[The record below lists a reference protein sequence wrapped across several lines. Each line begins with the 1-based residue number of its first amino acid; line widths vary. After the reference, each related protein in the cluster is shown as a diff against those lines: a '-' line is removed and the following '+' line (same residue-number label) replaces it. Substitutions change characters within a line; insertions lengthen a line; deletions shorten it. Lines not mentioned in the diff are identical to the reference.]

1 MTAIVTVAGA
11 AVTLE
16 LDPSTGMLVAL
27 TLPAPVGGV
36 QVPVTVAATLTLGG
50 REQRGPTGGIE
61 YVDTL
66 SLSGSV
72 ARAEPRV
79 AADGDDVVVTVP
91 TTIDDWRLD
100 WVWRLHANAQPGV
113 SLAIELTAP
122 ETGERL
128 LRGLELRVDVATEH
142 PEGWVVDAPG
152 NMLRRSVA
160 IDDLPPSTGIEPP
173 GGSRGSSG
181 IVRLAT
187 LDDLSLVLWPLCTT
201 ELADIV
207 LRTTRSEDV
216 VTGVAL
222 AIDTH
227 LAGDLSSQ
235 RSLRYEGLRL
245 DLARQSFAETVTT
258 VHAWYRTIGITAPG
272 DAPAW
277 VAGASVFEV
286 FIGRAVFWNNHDYAP
301 YPTVQ
306 ALIDD
311 LDRIEA
317 LGMTVIQL
325 MPRHPYPSYNI
336 HDFDD
341 ISTSYGPEDELR
353 ALVAE
358 CHGRGLRV
366 VLDVL
371 LHGVIDGES
380 ITTAADRVRSGP
392 IAPLLDRRPGDL
404 FAAGPD
410 EGWRYAVSWSRHI
423 LDFEPHW
430 IAGSPAVS
438 PLIAEHPDWF
448 YRDSSGAVSGVYTK
462 AIDVR
467 NVEARQWMLDS
478 LLALAQR
485 LDADGFRLDAPTY
498 NRFANWSPTTRHRA
512 SASTLAC
519 LEMFRELRPLMRAWK
534 PDFMLYTEPS
544 GILHRETMDLT
555 YNYDEQWLVGAG
567 LGALPDRAAWA
578 VSDGRS
584 MAQWLADRDAFLPPG
599 SLTCHHVDSHDTFWW
614 PEWGEKWR
622 REQFGAT
629 ATAAAVAAFALW
641 SGPFMTFVGGEGGIE
656 RDLALI
662 AEARRLSVAL
672 REGESDVDA
681 VTVDDDRVF
690 AVFRRHGP
698 FGALV
703 LVNLGKGPAAGAVSV
718 DGVDLG
724 RVGSIVIGSV
734 GGVAEPDGSRIRFA
748 LPTHGWCVVN
758 TGEGDS

>member
-1 MTAIVTVAGA
+1 VTTVVTVAGA
-11 AVTLE
+11 TVTLDFDE
-16 LDPSTGMLVAL
+16 STGMLAGL
-27 TLPAPVGGV
+27 ALPAPEGGAR
-36 QVPVTVAATLTLGG
+36 VPVTVAATLTLGG

-72 ARAEPRV
+72 ARAESRV
-79 AADGDDVVVTVP
+79 TADGDDAVVTVP

-100 WVWRLHANAQPGV
+100 WVWRLHADAQPGV
-113 SLAIELTAP
+113 SLTIELTAP
-122 ETGERL
+122 ETGERV
-128 LRGLELRVDVATEH
+128 LRGLELRVEVATEH

-187 LDDLSLVLWPLCTT
+187 ADDLSLVLWPLCTT

-207 LRTTRSEDV
+207 LRPTRSDEV

-227 LAGDLSSQ
+227 LAGDLSVQ

-245 DLARQSFAETVTT
+245 DLARRTFAETVTT
-258 VHAWYRTIGITAPG
+258 VQEWYRTIGITAPG

-358 CHGRGLRV
+358 CHRRGLRV

-392 IAPLLDRRPGDL
+392 IAPLLDRSPGDL

-430 IAGSPAVS
+430 VAGSPAVS

-448 YRDSSGAVSGVYTK
+448 YRDSAGAVSGVYTK

-467 NVEARQWMLDS
+467 NDEARRWMLDS

-498 NRFANWSPTTRHRA
+498 NRFANWSPSTRHRA
-512 SASTLAC
+512 GASTLAC
-519 LEMFRELRPLMRAWK
+519 LEMFRELRPMMRAWK

-567 LGALPDRAAWA
+567 LGTQPARASWA

-584 MAQWLADRDAFLPPG
+584 MAEWLADRDDFLPPG

-622 REQFGAT
+622 REQFGSG

-641 SGPFMTFVGGEGGIE
+641 GGPFMTFVGGEVGIE
-656 RDLALI
+656 RDLELLAQ
-662 AEARRLSVAL
+662 ARRRARAL
-672 REGESDVDA
+672 QTGASRADGVIVEDE
-681 VTVDDDRVF
+681 RVF
-690 AVFRRHGP
+690 AVVRDDGHDR
-698 FGALV
+698 ALV
-703 LVNLGKGPAAGAVSV
+703 LVNLGDAPAVGRAIVTGGEVGPPHTIIVGAAGGTAA
-718 DGVDLG
+718 LA
-724 RVGSIVIGSV
+724 
-734 GGVAEPDGSRIRFA
+734 GGIAQFE
-748 LPTHGWCVVN
+748 LPAHGWCVIAT
-758 TGEGDS
+758 TGGD

>member
-1 MTAIVTVAGA
+1 MTTAVTVAGA
-11 AVTLE
+11 VVTLE
-16 LDPSTGMLVAL
+16 IDPATGMLTAL
-27 TLPAPVGGV
+27 NLPEPSGGTR
-36 QVPVTVAATLTLGG
+36 VPVTVRATLTLGG

-61 YVDTL
+61 YVDTQT
-66 SLSGSV
+66 LSGSV
-72 ARAEPRV
+72 ARAEPSV
-79 AADGDDVVVTVP
+79 VADGDDVVVRVP
-91 TTIDDWRLD
+91 TAMDAWHID
-100 WVWRLHANAQPGV
+100 WVWRLHADAQPGV
-113 SLAIELTAP
+113 SLALELTAP

-128 LRGLELRVDVATEH
+128 LRGLDLRVEVETEH
-142 PEGWVVDAPG
+142 PDRWVVDAPG
-152 NMLRRSVA
+152 NMLRREVA
-160 IDDLPPSTGIEPP
+160 LADLPASTGIEPP

-181 IVRLAT
+181 IVRLADR
-187 LDDLSLVLWPLCTT
+187 DDLSLVIWPLCTT
-201 ELADIV
+201 ELAEVV
-207 LRTTRSEDV
+207 LRPMRGAAA
-216 VTGVAL
+216 VTGVVLEIA
-222 AIDTH
+222 TH
-227 LAGDLSSQ
+227 LAGDLSS
-235 RSLRYEGLRL
+235 RRTVHYEGLRL
-245 DLARQSFAETVTT
+245 DLARRSFDETVDA
-258 VHAWYRTIGITAPG
+258 VQAWYRTLGITAPG
-272 DAPAW
+272 DAPEW

-311 LDRIEA
+311 LDRIES

-325 MPRHPYPSYNI
+325 MPQHPYPSYNI

-341 ISTSYGPEDELR
+341 ISTSYGPEAELR
-353 ALVAE
+353 ALVTE
-358 CHGRGLRV
+358 CHRRGLRV

-392 IAPLLDRRPGDL
+392 IAPMLDRSPGDL

-423 LDFEPHW
+423 LDFEPYW
-430 IAGSPAVS
+430 VAGSPAVS

-467 NVEARQWMLDS
+467 NDEARQWMLDS

-498 NRFANWSPTTRHRA
+498 NRFANWSEPTRHRA

-519 LEMFRELRPLMRAWK
+519 LEMFRLLRPMMRAWK

-567 LGALPDRAAWA
+567 LGMLPERAAWA

-584 MAQWLADRDAFLPPG
+584 MARWLADRDALLPSG

-622 REQFGAT
+622 REQFGVSA
-629 ATAAAVAAFALW
+629 AAAAVAAFALW
-641 SGPFMTFVGGEGGIE
+641 GGPFMTFIGGEVGIE
-656 RDLALI
+656 RDLELL
-662 AEARRLSVAL
+662 AEARRHAPAL
-672 REGESDVDA
+672 RAGTSDVD
-681 VTVDDDRVF
+681 TIEVDADQIF
-690 AVFRRHGP
+690 AVLRRTEQHL
-698 FGALV
+698 ALV
-703 LVNLGKGPAAGAVSV
+703 LVNLATTASSGRVRQASGELARLRTTVFGAAGGSAALV
-718 DGVDLG
+718 DDAINYDLP
-724 RVGSIVIGSV
+724 
-734 GGVAEPDGSRIRFA
+734 AHA
-748 LPTHGWCVVN
+748 WCVLA
-758 TGEGDS
+758 TIEGD